1 MDDGSFAIAL
11 VFLEVRV
18 VSGILGMDASVTAG
32 ETIVWMC
39 NVFSL
44 LFADLILQL
53 QELLRSRSAATRT
66 QPATR

>member
-1 MDDGSFAIAL
+1 
-11 VFLEVRV
+11 
-18 VSGILGMDASVTAG
+18 MDASVTAG

>member
-1 MDDGSFAIAL
+1 
-11 VFLEVRV
+11 
-18 VSGILGMDASVTAG
+18 
-32 ETIVWMC
+32 MC

-66 QPATR
+66 QRATR